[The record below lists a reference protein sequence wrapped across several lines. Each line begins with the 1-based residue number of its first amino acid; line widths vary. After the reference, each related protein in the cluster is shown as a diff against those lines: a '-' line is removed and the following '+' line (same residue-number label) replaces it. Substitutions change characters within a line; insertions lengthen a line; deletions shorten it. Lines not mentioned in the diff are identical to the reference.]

1 MTRAVKEMLKYA
13 ETDMSKA
20 AKIAKNAGYEV
31 EVYDGDGENGMCTPE
46 ISFRKKESQYKEI

>member
-20 AKIAKNAGYEV
+20 ARIASKAGYEV
-31 EVYDGDGENGMCTPE
+31 EVYDGDGENGPCEPE
-46 ISFRKKESQYKEI
+46 MSFRKKD